1 MGFFR
6 HRSPIFTPE
15 ETERVLHAI
24 RQAEQQTSG
33 EIRVFVERRCK
44 YVDAMDRARQIFNR
58 LEMERTEARNGV
70 LLYMATSDH
79 QLAIFADEGIHKSAG
94 DQFWKDIFG
103 KVVDEIRSKAPASGL
118 CLAIQGVGE
127 ALKAYFPFD
136 SETDRNELPDDIV
149 FGN

>member
-58 LEMERTEARNGV
+58 LEMERTETRNG
-70 LLYMATSDH
+70 
-79 QLAIFADEGIHKSAG
+79 
-94 DQFWKDIFG
+94 
-103 KVVDEIRSKAPASGL
+103 
-118 CLAIQGVGE
+118 
-127 ALKAYFPFD
+127 
-136 SETDRNELPDDIV
+136 
-149 FGN
+149 